1 MKPRGMIW
9 YNVLKWLVPFG
20 VLLNIYTPV
29 HTLSNL
35 AAQANISVS
44 FLINHTITAYAYT
57 YIAYGITMA
66 IFDAVLVVYLWKKN
80 TACVQAVRAI
90 LIADTVGIIALEF
103 AAAASFQQFNLVS
116 IAISLAMVYLFWMPT
131 YVYLKKRF

>member
-20 VLLNIYTPV
+20 VLLNIYTPIY
-29 HTLSNL
+29 TLSNL

-80 TACVQAVRAI
+80 TACVQTVRAI

-103 AAAASFQQFNLVS
+103 ATAVSFQQFNLVS
-116 IAISLAMVYLFWMPT
+116 VAISLAAVYLFWLPT
-131 YVYLKKRF
+131 YNYLKKRF

>member
-1 MKPRGMIW
+1 MKPQGMIW
-9 YNVLKWLVPFG
+9 YNILKWLVPFG

-29 HTLSNL
+29 YTLSNL
-35 AAQANISVS
+35 AAQENITLS

-66 IFDAVLVVYLWKKN
+66 IFDAVFVVYLRKKS
-80 TACVQAVRAI
+80 ASCVHAVRAI
-90 LIADTVGIIALEF
+90 LIADTVGIVALEF
-103 AAAASFQQFNLVS
+103 AAAVSFQQFNLVS
-116 IAISLAMVYLFWMPT
+116 IAISLAAVYLFWMPT

>member
-20 VLLNIYTPV
+20 VLLNIYTPIY
-29 HTLSNL
+29 TLSNL

-80 TACVQAVRAI
+80 TACVQTVRAI
-90 LIADTVGIIALEF
+90 LVADTVGIIALEF
-103 AAAASFQQFNLVS
+103 AAAVSFQQFNLVS
-116 IAISLAMVYLFWMPT
+116 VAISLATVYLFWLPT